1 MTNGILD
8 SGQKI
13 VTNGLVLNYDV
24 SQLRSYPTTGTVL
37 TDLSGNNNN
46 GTLVNGVGFNSGN
59 GGSLV
64 FDGVNDYVQTSINPI
79 SNNSSFT
86 IETWVKF
93 TNFNNGIFKP
103 IVDCG
108 SYGNALVGYSL
119 AKNNSNNLYISI
131 NNGYVSISNK
141 ISNNIWC
148 HIIATANKITNYE
161 MKIYVNGILGT
172 QNGSATVSTLTN
184 SQTSIRI
191 MSNYFSSINY
201 FQGNVS
207 QTQIYNR
214 ALSSTEVLQNFNAN
228 RSRYGL

>member
-13 VTNGLVLNYDV
+13 VTNGLVLNHDAA
-24 SQLRSYPTTGTVL
+24 QLRSYPTTGTVI

-46 GTLVNGVGFNSGN
+46 GTLINGVGFNSGN

-64 FDGVNDYVQTSINPI
+64 FDGLNDYVQTSINPI

-108 SYGNALVGYSL
+108 NIGSGLVGYTLS
-119 AKNNSNNLYISI
+119 KNNSNNLYIGI
-131 NNGYVSISNK
+131 NNGYVSISNA
-141 ISNNIWC
+141 IVNNTWC

-172 QNGSATVSTLTN
+172 QNGSATISTLTN

-191 MSNYFSSINY
+191 MSNYVSINY

-214 ALSSTEVLQNFNAN
+214 ALSAQEVLQNYNATKA
-228 RSRYGL
+228 RFGL